1 MSSRAGKI
9 VLLVVMCAGLITSA
23 SSRHRK
29 SAAKQTQGNFDY
41 YLLSLSWAPNYC
53 AEHPGDNSTECRSGN
68 HKGFVLHGL
77 WPQSNEGEPLMS
89 CQPARPVA
97 GDIVRHMLEYYPSP
111 GLIQHEWEKHGTC
124 SGLSAQEY
132 FAKVEQAFKA
142 VQPPEQ
148 FKNLSSDK
156 SIAPKDVD
164 QSFAGSN
171 HAPADAFRISCHA
184 QELVGVEV
192 CMSKDLKIQSCS
204 RSLRECP
211 ASSVLMHSLK

>member
-1 MSSRAGKI
+1 MSRQTGKI
-9 VLLVVMCAGLITSA
+9 VLLFVLCGSLTVPGFSRRHKSA
-23 SSRHRK
+23 SSQ
-29 SAAKQTQGNFDY
+29 KQGDFNY

-53 AEHPGDNSTECRSGN
+53 ADHPGDNSSECRSGN

-77 WPQSNEGEPLMS
+77 WPQSNEGQPPMS

-97 GDIVRHMLEYYPSP
+97 ADIVRHMLEYYPSR

-124 SGLSAQEY
+124 SGLSAQDY
-132 FAKVEQAFKA
+132 FAKVEQAFKS
-142 VQPPEQ
+142 VQPSDQ
-148 FKNLSSDK
+148 FKDLSSDR
-156 SIAPKDVD
+156 SLAPKDVD
-164 QSFAGSN
+164 QSFAESN

-184 QELVGVEV
+184 RELVGVEV

-211 ASSVLMHSLK
+211 ASSVLMHPLK

>member
-9 VLLVVMCAGLITSA
+9 VLLIAMCASLMSQA
-23 SSRHRK
+23 LPKHRK
-29 SAAKQTQGNFDY
+29 SAAKQSQGNFDY

-53 AEHPGDNSTECRSGN
+53 ADHPGDNSTECRSGN
-68 HKGFVLHGL
+68 HKAFVLHGL
-77 WPQSNEGEPLMS
+77 WPQSNEGQPPMS

-97 GDIVRHMLEYYPSP
+97 ADIVRHMLEYYPSR

-124 SGLSAQEY
+124 SGLSAQDY
-132 FAKVEQAFKA
+132 FAKAEQAFKA
-142 VQPPEQ
+142 VQLPDQ

-156 SIAPKDVD
+156 SLAPKDVH
-164 QSFAGSN
+164 QSFADSN

-211 ASSVLMHSLK
+211 ANSVLMHPVK